1 MSPTTGAASAA
12 PTSHASNSL
21 LLSKGV
27 SRLEIT
33 LKLTTAIL
41 ALAAGVYTYLG
52 VRELLNGSPTMVFF
66 AAVIYSVAVSVG
78 IYAFWIF
85 LMQFM
90 PHVVDRTGRALMFGC
105 MLLGSL
111 MIVAMSSWLN
121 ASALAGA
128 PRSSSIWRS
137 PCRTI
142 PAISTSANTNAIA
155 AQGLLPDIQL
165 ASARFSK
172 LADAERAGSLTGTAG
187 SGTVVQLLTQMSGQL
202 DSLGQEVQAS
212 GKRVSGTVRTGR
224 QESREDARADLRP
237 RTDRGAQRRI
247 RVGVAGADGR
257 DRQSAADLGGAC
269 REARGGFADIGLHR
283 AGRRRPTADLAE
295 RQTAVVGK
303 VESSIAAQAA
313 SLRRPPTRSWRCRA
327 SSRHGSSR
335 CRPPKRAALCRRLHS
350 ELGRRDLDRP
360 DAGGAGADPVR
371 RACRD
376 PARRAS
382 GSQRIRHDGGR
393 TGRGDADGAR
403 GCGSATD
410 SAVEEIETA
419 PDARTRR
426 GIRGI
431 GRERHRAV
439 GGAANQIAPRHAGY
453 LATVSARVHDFLADN
468 PDEAMLRWLF
478 PQCRHGD
485 GHRARGSISPA

>member
-1 MSPTTGAASAA
+1 MPTTNDLAA
-12 PTSHASNSL
+12 PAATARASNSL

-27 SRLEIT
+27 ARLETT

-52 VRELLNGSPTMVFF
+52 VRELLNGNPTTVFF

-128 PRSSSIWRS
+128 A
-137 PCRTI
+137 
-142 PAISTSANTNAIA
+142 AIQQHLAITVQNYTRDLDTANSNAIA

-165 ASARFSK
+165 ASSRFSR

-212 GKRVSGTVRTGR
+212 GKRVSALFEQGGKHLAKM
-224 QESREDARADLRP
+224 RELIS
-237 RTDRGAQRRI
+237 DRGPISTRSDAFATESLALS
-247 RVGVAGADGR
+247 GVITNLQQTSVAPAVKRAATSLSSGFIAPAAGGR
-257 DRQSAADLGGAC
+257 
-269 REARGGFADIGLHR
+269 
-283 AGRRRPTADLAE
+283 TTDLAD

-313 SLRRPPTRSWRCRA
+313 SLSEAADKILALPRVEPARFQTMSPAEAVLRYAGDFIPSWAGAISIDLMPAVLVLILCVVHAAIRREGLPVFSA
-327 SSRHGSSR
+327 SDMTAGELV
-335 CRPPKRAALCRRLHS
+335 AALQMAREIEETRRV
-350 ELGRRDLDRP
+350 
-360 DAGGAGADPVR
+360 APVE
-371 RACRD
+371 
-376 PARRAS
+376 
-382 GSQRIRHDGGR
+382 
-393 TGRGDADGAR
+393 
-403 GCGSATD
+403 
-410 SAVEEIETA
+410 AVETSAGTLE
-419 PDARTRR
+419 P
-426 GIRGI
+426 
-431 GRERHRAV
+431 
-439 GGAANQIAPRHAGY
+439 GAAPAVDENVTS
-453 LATVSARVHDFLADN
+453 LSSARHTK
-468 PDEAMLRWLF
+468 
-478 PQCRHGD
+478 
-485 GHRARGSISPA
+485 

>member
-1 MSPTTGAASAA
+1 MPTTNGLAA
-12 PTSHASNSL
+12 PASTARASNSL

-27 SRLEIT
+27 ARLEIT

-52 VRELLNGSPTMVFF
+52 VRELLNGSPTTVFF

-78 IYAFWIF
+78 IYAFWVF

-128 PRSSSIWRS
+128 A
-137 PCRTI
+137 
-142 PAISTSANTNAIA
+142 AIQQHLAITVQNYTRDLDTANSNAIA

-165 ASARFSK
+165 ASSRFSR

-212 GKRVSGTVRTGR
+212 GKRVSALFEQGGKHLAKM
-224 QESREDARADLRP
+224 RELIS
-237 RTDRGAQRRI
+237 DRGPISTRSDAFATESLALS
-247 RVGVAGADGR
+247 GVITNLQQTSVAPAVKRAATSLSSGFIAPAAGGR
-257 DRQSAADLGGAC
+257 
-269 REARGGFADIGLHR
+269 
-283 AGRRRPTADLAE
+283 TTDLAD

-313 SLRRPPTRSWRCRA
+313 SLSEAADKILALQRVEPARFQTMSPAEAVLRYAGDFIPSWAGAISIDLMPAVLVLILCVVHAAIRREGLPAFSA
-327 SSRHGSSR
+327 SDMTAGELV
-335 CRPPKRAALCRRLHS
+335 AALQMAREIEETRRV
-350 ELGRRDLDRP
+350 
-360 DAGGAGADPVR
+360 APVE
-371 RACRD
+371 
-376 PARRAS
+376 
-382 GSQRIRHDGGR
+382 
-393 TGRGDADGAR
+393 
-403 GCGSATD
+403 
-410 SAVEEIETA
+410 AVETSAAPLEPGATTA
-419 PDARTRR
+419 VDENVTS
-426 GIRGI
+426 
-431 GRERHRAV
+431 
-439 GGAANQIAPRHAGY
+439 
-453 LATVSARVHDFLADN
+453 LSSARHTK
-468 PDEAMLRWLF
+468 
-478 PQCRHGD
+478 
-485 GHRARGSISPA
+485 